1 MSYALLIFLIW
12 STGLRWVFFVFMR
25 YIQKY
30 MIFYDLSLDI
40 TPLDFSPDM
49 PESFIPYGKTRLSA
63 CRHEANT
70 VSLTVFCPAFW
81 KAGCLPPE

>member
-40 TPLDFSPDM
+40 TPLDYL
-49 PESFIPYGKTRLSA
+49 I
-63 CRHEANT
+63 
-70 VSLTVFCPAFW
+70 
-81 KAGCLPPE
+81 